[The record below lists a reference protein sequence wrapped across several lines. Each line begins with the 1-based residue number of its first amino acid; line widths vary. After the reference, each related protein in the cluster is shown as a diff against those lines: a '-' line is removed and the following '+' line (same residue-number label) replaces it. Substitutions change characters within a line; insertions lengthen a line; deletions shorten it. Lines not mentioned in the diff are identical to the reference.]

1 MDKIKGG
8 YIEGIVSI
16 AVNTILFAFKLWA
29 GLVTGS
35 LALIADAWHTLSDSI
50 SSVVLVIASK
60 LMSKKADKEHPFGH
74 GRWEQISAL
83 FIAFI
88 LGLIGYE
95 FFRRAIDQF
104 TLMRS
109 GGKELVRYSTIAI
122 VIMGV
127 SILAKEALAQYA
139 FYIARKT
146 GSESVKADGWHH
158 RSDSLASLLV
168 VLGMLFAKNF
178 WWIDSIM
185 AAIVAL
191 FLFYAAF
198 TIIKESAAKLLGEE
212 PGKEL
217 VDKITAHVKDA
228 YGGNLQIHH
237 FHLHDYVTQKELTLH
252 IRLDKNMTIEKAHQI
267 ASEIE
272 GKIKEDFDIMATIHM
287 EPLKEKL
294 SYFNQ

>member
-8 YIEGIVSI
+8 YAEGVVSI
-16 AVNTILFAFKLWA
+16 VVNTLLFAFKLWA
-29 GLVTGS
+29 GIITGS

-95 FFRRAIDQF
+95 FLRRAIDQF
-104 TLMRS
+104 ITIRS
-109 GGKELVRYSTIAI
+109 GEKLVHYSTIAI
-122 VIMGV
+122 IIMGA
-127 SILAKEALAQYA
+127 SILVKEALAQYA

-146 GSESVKADGWHH
+146 GNESVKADGWHH

-178 WWIDSIM
+178 WWIDSAM
-185 AAIVAL
+185 AAVVAL
-191 FLFYAAF
+191 FLFYATF
-198 TIIKESAAKLLGEE
+198 NIIKESATKLLGEE
-212 PGKEL
+212 PSKEL
-217 VDKITAHVKDA
+217 IDKITALVKDA
-228 YGGNLQIHH
+228 YGDTLQIHH

-267 ASEIE
+267 ASQIE
-272 GKIKEDFDIMATIHM
+272 GKIKEDFNIIATIHM
-287 EPLKEKL
+287 EPEKA
-294 SYFNQ
+294 

>member
-8 YIEGIVSI
+8 YAEGVVSI
-16 AVNTILFAFKLWA
+16 VVNTLLFAFKLWA
-29 GLVTGS
+29 GIITGS

-95 FFRRAIDQF
+95 FLRRAIDQF
-104 TLMRS
+104 ITMRS
-109 GGKELVRYSTIAI
+109 GEKLVHYSTIAI
-122 VIMGV
+122 IIMGA
-127 SILAKEALAQYA
+127 SILVKEALAQYA

-146 GSESVKADGWHH
+146 GNESVKADGWHH

-178 WWIDSIM
+178 WWIDSAM
-185 AAIVAL
+185 AAVVAL
-191 FLFYAAF
+191 FLFYATF
-198 TIIKESAAKLLGEE
+198 NIIKESATKLLGEE
-212 PGKEL
+212 PSKEL
-217 VDKITAHVKDA
+217 IDKITALVKDA
-228 YGGNLQIHH
+228 YGDTLQIHH

-267 ASEIE
+267 ASQIE
-272 GKIKEDFDIMATIHM
+272 GKIKEDFNIIATIHM
-287 EPLKEKL
+287 EPEKA
-294 SYFNQ
+294 